1 MSDLSIEANLR
12 ELRAT
17 RSASMPQLLAGL
29 IIGIAVSVAAA
40 HYGPALVGGNNG
52 PLSTLIAIALA
63 ISLSLSI
70 VHLILL
76 QRAKEREIKSRLM
89 LIESELLDMRLS
101 NGGKTDDRH

>member
-29 IIGIAVSVAAA
+29 IIGIAVSLAAA
-40 HYGPALVGGNNG
+40 NYAPALVDGNNG
-52 PLSTLIAIALA
+52 PLPTLIAIALA
-63 ISLSLSI
+63 ISLFLSM
-70 VHLILL
+70 VHLILF

-89 LIESELLDMRLS
+89 LIESDLLDMRLS
-101 NGGKTDDRH
+101 KGGKTDNRR